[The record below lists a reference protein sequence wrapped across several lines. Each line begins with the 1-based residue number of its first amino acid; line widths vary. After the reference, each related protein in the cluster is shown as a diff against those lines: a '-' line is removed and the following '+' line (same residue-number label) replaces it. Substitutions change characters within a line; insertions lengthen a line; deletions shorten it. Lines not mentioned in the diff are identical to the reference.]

1 MRSAQVVA
9 VEQEGDVFFLGEVT
23 SEGIYTLDDGFT
35 GDDGTEYEAGDELI
49 AVHKYEPVQ
58 KGGAVWRKTNKQFPV
73 FVEDVRKSDV
83 CAGLKPEGGERRGRM
98 VLDKLMKEAILATLV
113 PVGLEP
119 APLKKSEA
127 ERIMQEGK
135 AAILGH
141 GVEAAFEIDG
151 KAVWEHGQVIDMDAD
166 RIRLKYYGDK
176 TKHWHRRFR
185 MDYYGVLAKPTEAN
199 EAMRSGVANL
209 SHYYWRLLSHTA

>member
-1 MRSAQVVA
+1 MAEDEQA
-9 VEQEGDVFFLGEVT
+9 V
-23 SEGIYTLDDGFT
+23 
-35 GDDGTEYEAGDELI
+35 
-49 AVHKYEPVQ
+49 
-58 KGGAVWRKTNKQFPV
+58 PV

-166 RIRLKYYGDK
+166 RIRVKYYGDK